1 MSAARPD
8 PRRATRGFTLVELL
22 AVIAISVVVFATS
35 TRLMMASTR
44 VFARETAN
52 VRIAQ
57 DLAAAKNIFL
67 DDMSIA
73 GYAGNGAKL
82 AANAVFV
89 SVTTQTASDAVTF
102 EGDVNSDG
110 ATERMCYQISGGSL
124 VRKVVAT
131 GTACGT
137 TGFET
142 LVDNVNTFTLTFLD
156 STRTVIP
163 SANAGNIVNGT
174 AIPHYVRLNLTLNPD
189 TPGITAAKTIQGE
202 VALRNW

>member
-1 MSAARPD
+1 MSAVRLVPH
-8 PRRATRGFTLVELL
+8 PPTSGFTLVELL

-35 TRLMMASTR
+35 TRLMMASAR
-44 VFARETAN
+44 VFTRETAN
-52 VRIAQ
+52 VRLAQ

-89 SVTTQTASDAVTF
+89 SVTTQTTSDAVTF

-110 ATERMCYQISGGSL
+110 ATERMCYQISGGNL

-142 LVDNVNTFTLTFLD
+142 LVDNVNAFTLTFLD
-156 STRTVIP
+156 ATRALIP
-163 SANAGNIVNGT
+163 GASAGSIVSG
-174 AIPHYVRLNLTLNPD
+174 AIVPRYVRLTLTLNPG
-189 TPGITAAKTIQGE
+189 TAGITAAKTIQGE

>member
-1 MSAARPD
+1 MSATRSD
-8 PRRATRGFTLVELL
+8 PSRSTHGFTLVELL
-22 AVIAISVVVFATS
+22 AVVLISVIVFATA

-44 VFARETAN
+44 AFTRETAN

-82 AANAVFV
+82 AANAVFA
-89 SVTTQTASDAVTF
+89 SVTTQTTSDAVTF

-110 ATERMCYQISGGSL
+110 VTERMCYEVSGGSL

-131 GTACGT
+131 GAACGT

-156 STRTVIP
+156 ANRAVIP
-163 SANAGNIVNGT
+163 SASAGNIVNGT
-174 AIPHYVRLNLTLNPD
+174 TIPHYVRLNLTLGPASA
-189 TPGITAAKTIQGE
+189 GITASKTIQGE